1 MVNIHKVVTAID
13 LSDLSPTVL
22 DYAASLSMAWRA
34 QLMVVHVVHD
44 LSYFSGVYLS
54 DTPLSELQQS
64 LEREA
69 YERLSD
75 LCKTALSDQIPHQM
89 LVVTGRPVVELRRLI
104 QEHAAD
110 CLVIGSH
117 STEKPEHQLFGST
130 AERLMHMSRC
140 PIFMIPPPEAAYVVL
155 PE

>member
-1 MVNIHKVVTAID
+1 MVNIHKVAAAID

-22 DYAASLSMAWRA
+22 DYAASLSTAWRA
-34 QLMVVHVVHD
+34 QLVVVHVVHD

-54 DTPLSELQQS
+54 DVPLSELQQR

-69 YERLSD
+69 DERLSE
-75 LCKTALSDQIPHQM
+75 LCQAVLGDQVPYQM
-89 LVVTGRPVVELRRLI
+89 IVVTGRPVVELKRLI
-104 QEHAAD
+104 QEHTID
-110 CLVIGSH
+110 CLVIGAH

-130 AERLMHMSRC
+130 VERLTHVCRC
-140 PIFMIPPPEAAYVVL
+140 PIFMIPPPESAYVVL